1 MRRMESLAHSF
12 VSVDDYLAGERA
24 GDRRHEYIGGEIH
37 AMAGASEEHGMIS
50 LNLASALRQ
59 HVGSGPCKVFIAD
72 MKVRLEIAR
81 DDIFYYPDVLV
92 TCDPADSQRYFKTRP
107 QFIAEVLSPE
117 TERFDRR
124 EKFLSYIRL
133 PSLSEYLLVSQSLPL
148 ATLFRRENNWEPE
161 HLGMNHELVLP
172 SLQFRLPIPGLYAGV
187 NFAPGT

>member
-1 MRRMESLAHSF
+1 MSIYGGMESVAHSF
-12 VSVDDYLAGERA
+12 LSVEDYLAGERA

-37 AMAGASEEHGMIS
+37 AMAGASEEHGLIAG
-50 LNLASALRQ
+50 NLFFALRQ
-59 HVGSGPCKVFIAD
+59 HVGSGPCKVFISD

-92 TCDPADSQRYFKTRP
+92 TCDPADSQRYYKTRP

-133 PSLSEYLLVSQSLPL
+133 PSLSEYLLVSQSTPL
-148 ATLFRRENNWEPE
+148 ATLFRRERDWEPE
-161 HLGMNHELVLP
+161 HLGVGQELVLP
-172 SLQFRLPIPGLYAGV
+172 SLQFRLPISSLYAGV
-187 NFAPGT
+187 NLA